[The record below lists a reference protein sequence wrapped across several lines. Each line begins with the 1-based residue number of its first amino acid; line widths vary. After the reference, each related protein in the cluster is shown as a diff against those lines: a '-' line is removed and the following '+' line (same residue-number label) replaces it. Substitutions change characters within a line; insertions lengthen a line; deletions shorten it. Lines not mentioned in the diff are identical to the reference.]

1 MALESEPQCMFPFIP
16 LNFLVFSAQ
25 YIFFAASTT
34 LPSMNSFRVNFSL
47 KGVPV
52 LNSFVTRD
60 AEMARLAEMMLPRS
74 ADQTRRKI
82 CVLHGL
88 GGIGKTQLAIEFARK
103 YRNNYSA
110 VFWIDGS
117 SKEKLRQSIAT
128 LAKQLPQH
136 QLLERAK
143 LYAQEPHKEL
153 DGAVEDVLSWFSQSS
168 NEQWLIIYDNVDR
181 EFSAET
187 SDPEA
192 FSIEEY
198 LPEADQG
205 YILITSRLTS
215 LLNLGGANIRVGPVS
230 DLQGEKILTNSIGEP
245 VRGKSAHL
253 SYVVDIF

>member
-1 MALESEPQCMFPFIP
+1 
-16 LNFLVFSAQ
+16 
-25 YIFFAASTT
+25 
-34 LPSMNSFRVNFSL
+34 MNSFHVNFSL

-52 LNSFVTRD
+52 LNSFVARD
-60 AEMARLAEMMLPRS
+60 VEMARLAEIMRPSS
-74 ADQTRRKI
+74 ANQTRRKI

-103 YRNNYSA
+103 YRKYYSS

-117 SKEKLRQSIAT
+117 SKEKLKQSIAN

-153 DGAVEDVLSWFSQSS
+153 DGAIEDVLLWFSQSS
-168 NEQWLIIYDNVDR
+168 NMQWLIIYDNVDR
-181 EFSAET
+181 EFSAGT

-192 FSIEEY
+192 FSLEEY

-205 YILITSRLTS
+205 CILITSRLTS
-215 LLNLGGANIRVGPVS
+215 LLNLGRTNIRVGPVS

-245 VRGKSAHL
+245 VRGESTYL
-253 SYVVDIF
+253 SYVVNII